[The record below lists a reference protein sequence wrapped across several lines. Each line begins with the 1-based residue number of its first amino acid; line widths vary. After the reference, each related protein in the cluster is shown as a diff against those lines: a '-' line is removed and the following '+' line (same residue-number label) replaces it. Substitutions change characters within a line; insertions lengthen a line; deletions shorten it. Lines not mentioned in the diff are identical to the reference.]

1 MKSRE
6 LIFRIMSEY
15 DKHPS
20 NPERLIDTT
29 IGNNHVDHR
38 DRRFIFEIVY
48 GIIRKMLYLDYVIDS
63 YVSDERYKENDVL
76 RRILRIGMYQLLF
89 MDRVPDH
96 AAVNETVNLAKENPQ
111 VSNNANVVNACMR
124 RLIAAKKIVSL
135 PDPQKDLI
143 LRLSIE
149 FSHPKWIIER
159 WMKNYGLLKT
169 KKLLAFNNEKP
180 AIHLRRKLRNYSRQQ
195 FEAEV
200 KSICEPSCGYMNL
213 YYKLKKSLLPENI
226 RMIQAGMCNVQAPS
240 SGWVIALLDVHKGEK
255 LIDLCSAPG
264 GKTALL
270 AELTGDDGR
279 VCAAEVKWPRLMN
292 VVETIERMELNNVY
306 PLLCDA
312 THPPFAGVF
321 DKVLLDAPCTATG
334 VFNRHPE
341 ARWVR
346 SEDDLKRIIEIQYQL
361 LSSSAS
367 LVGKNGVIV
376 YSTCSIEPE
385 ENEMQI
391 ERFLKEHPEFI
402 LEPAPEVI
410 PRRYVDDHGFVKI
423 TPFDHQMDGM
433 FGARLLKM
441 KS

>member
-1 MKSRE
+1 MKSRQ
-6 LIFRIMSEY
+6 LIFRIMTEY

-29 IGNNHVDHR
+29 IGNVHVDHR
-38 DRRFIFEIVY
+38 DRRFIFEMVY

-76 RRILRIGMYQLLF
+76 RRILRIGLYQLLF

-96 AAVNETVNLAKENPQ
+96 AAVNETVNLAKENPL
-111 VSNNANVVNACMR
+111 VSKNANVVNACMR
-124 RLIAAKKIVSL
+124 RLIAAKKIVPL
-135 PDPQKDLI
+135 PDPQKDLV

-149 FSHPKWIIER
+149 FSHPRWIIDR

-180 AIHLRRKLRNYSRQQ
+180 SIHLRRKLRNYSRQQ
-195 FEAEV
+195 FEGEV
-200 KSICEPSCGYMNL
+200 KTICEPSSGYMNL

-240 SGWVIALLDVHKGEK
+240 SGWVIALLDVQKGEK

-270 AELTGDDGR
+270 AELTGDEGT
-279 VCAAEVKWPRLMN
+279 VCATEVKWPRLMN
-292 VVETIERMELNNVY
+292 VIETIERMELNNVY
-306 PLLCDA
+306 PLLCDG

-346 SEDDLKRIIEIQYQL
+346 SEDDLKRITEVQHQL
-361 LSSSAS
+361 LSSSAN

-402 LEPAPEVI
+402 LEQAPEVI
-410 PRRYVDDHGFVKI
+410 PRRYVDDQGFVKI

-433 FGARLLKM
+433 FGARLLKT

>member
-1 MKSRE
+1 MKSRQ
-6 LIFRIMSEY
+6 LIFRIITEY

-20 NPERLIDTT
+20 NPERLIDTI
-29 IGNNHVDHR
+29 IGDNHVDHR
-38 DRRFIFEIVY
+38 DRRFIFEMVY

-63 YVSDERYKENDVL
+63 YVSDERYKDNDVL

-111 VSNNANVVNACMR
+111 VSKNANVVNACMR
-124 RLIAAKKIVSL
+124 RLIAAKKIVKL
-135 PDPQKDLI
+135 PDPQKDLT

-180 AIHLRRKLRNYSRQQ
+180 SIYLRRKLRNYSRQQ

-200 KSICEPSCGYMNL
+200 KTICEPSSGYMNL

-240 SGWVIALLDVHKGEK
+240 SGWVIALLDVQKGEK

-270 AELTGDDGR
+270 SELTGDQGT
-279 VCAAEVKWPRLMN
+279 VCATEIKWARLMN
-292 VVETIERMELNNVY
+292 VVETTTRMELDNVY
-306 PLLCDA
+306 PLLCDG
-312 THPPFAGVF
+312 THPPFTGFF

-346 SEDDLKRIIEIQYQL
+346 SEADLNRIVDVQYQL
-361 LSSSAS
+361 LASAAN

-402 LEPAPEVI
+402 LEQAPEVI

-423 TPFDHQMDGM
+423 TPFEHQMDGM
-433 FGARLLKM
+433 FGARLLKT

>member
-1 MKSRE
+1 
-6 LIFRIMSEY
+6 
-15 DKHPS
+15 
-20 NPERLIDTT
+20 
-29 IGNNHVDHR
+29 
-38 DRRFIFEIVY
+38 
-48 GIIRKMLYLDYVIDS
+48 
-63 YVSDERYKENDVL
+63 
-76 RRILRIGMYQLLF
+76 
-89 MDRVPDH
+89 
-96 AAVNETVNLAKENPQ
+96 
-111 VSNNANVVNACMR
+111 ACMR